1 MLNAPPRSVVL
12 TLKRAVAVGV
22 RESERVVLDEGVEVQ
37 RLWVAILRVWYG
49 GWFRRPVRRHEPAET
64 AAVVP
69 STEHIEV
76 GLAVARADSF
86 ASVFRYPDAYSWR
99 PTLEEQADIQGGR
112 GIMIRPFLLIVTI
125 LTATGP
131 ALAQKTSLM
140 EEENF
145 KSFLAKLHQDSKDW
159 IHTVSSIDIASI
171 PGAKVAARR
180 QQACLH
186 ILNKLQDQ
194 TNALTSKNSF
204 RNQVAVLYGLT
215 EAESCLSAFQ
225 DTLNFRDKAGLGE
238 VASLEKWERWQD
250 DLTRAFEAA
259 TTDETKMFEHMSAL
273 AEIVDSKIDVGSLRK
288 VDSNPAK
295 SQ

>member
-1 MLNAPPRSVVL
+1 
-12 TLKRAVAVGV
+12 
-22 RESERVVLDEGVEVQ
+22 
-37 RLWVAILRVWYG
+37 
-49 GWFRRPVRRHEPAET
+49 
-64 AAVVP
+64 
-69 STEHIEV
+69 
-76 GLAVARADSF
+76 
-86 ASVFRYPDAYSWR
+86 
-99 PTLEEQADIQGGR
+99 
-112 GIMIRPFLLIVTI
+112 MIRPFLLIVTI

-140 EEENF
+140 EEKNF

-194 TNALTSKNSF
+194 TNALTNKNSF

-250 DLTRAFEAA
+250 DLTRAFEVA

-288 VDSNPAK
+288 VDSNPGK